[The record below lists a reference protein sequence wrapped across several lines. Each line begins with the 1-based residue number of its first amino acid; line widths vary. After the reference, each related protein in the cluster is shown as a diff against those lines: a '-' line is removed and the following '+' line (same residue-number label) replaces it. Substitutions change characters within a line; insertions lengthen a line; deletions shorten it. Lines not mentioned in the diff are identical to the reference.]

1 MIGRLCNVYKSAKT
15 ANLYLYV
22 ARDVGLVHVPEA
34 LLEKFGEPELAL
46 TIDLHPARTLARE
59 DPTKVIA
66 AIEEN
71 GFYLQ
76 LPPQPYIPKTL

>member
-1 MIGRLCNVYKSAKT
+1 VIGRLCNVYKSAKT

-22 ARDVGLVHVPEA
+22 ARDVGLVRVPEA

-46 TIDLHPARTLARE
+46 TIDLHPTRTLARE
-59 DPTKVIA
+59 DPIKVIA

-76 LPPQPYIPKTL
+76 LPPQTFTPKTL

>member
-1 MIGRLCNVYKSAKT
+1 MIGHLCNVYKSAKT

-22 ARDVGLVHVPEA
+22 ARDDGLVRVPEA

-46 TIDLHPARTLARE
+46 TIDLHPTRALASE
-59 DPTKVIA
+59 DPIKVIA

-76 LPPQPYIPKTL
+76 LPPQPYRPKAL